1 MKERIIELLNS
12 YAHDVLNVKEDEMYM
27 YFVLDTC
34 MICSIALGEL
44 INEGFTFI
52 IDLDDSENNKLTIA
66 FEK

>member
-1 MKERIIELLNS
+1 MRERIIELLNS
-12 YAHDVLNVKEDEMYM
+12 YAHDVLNVKEDEIYM

-34 MICSIALGEL
+34 MICSIALSEL

-52 IDLDDSENNKLTIA
+52 IDLDDCNERNLTIA

>member
-12 YAHDVLNVKEDEMYM
+12 CAHDVLNVKEDEMYM

-34 MICSIALGEL
+34 MICSIALSGL
-44 INEGFTFI
+44 INGGFTFI
-52 IDLDDSENNKLTIA
+52 IDLDDCNERNLTIA